1 MRTITLAAV
10 GAFLALTCI
19 VPRAALADDTLTVIG
34 GSNPT
39 AFYEVLD
46 HVAERAGFFKDQHL
60 TVNKQYA
67 GNPSTCV
74 QLVATGKG
82 DICSMAFEPVL
93 LGYERG
99 LRFQFFLSRDPQFQ
113 HVLAV
118 LDDSPIKTLADFKG
132 ADLGEISLGSAAEM
146 GANSTLAGAGLKKSD
161 YTFIPIGFGAQAI
174 AALTTKKVAGA
185 AFPYPELASYEV
197 VAHLKFRYFWNPIL
211 RDIGNVGYAATP
223 ATIQN
228 KSDDLRRFSRAIVQ
242 AAILTRV
249 NPNLAARYFLE
260 GAGIKVTD
268 EALQNEARL
277 LVLAQGQLAGADP
290 ANPKVGYIPPLGMEV
305 YTKFLAAN
313 GITSVVVPVSAV
325 VTNQF
330 VDYAN
335 DFDRKAFIAQAKAMR

>member
-1 MRTITLAAV
+1 MRFALLAAL
-10 GAFLALTCI
+10 FALLLWT
-19 VPRAALADDTLTVIG
+19 PRAARADDTLTVIG

-46 HVAERAGFFKDQHL
+46 HVAERAGFYKDQHL
-60 TVNKQYA
+60 IVNKQYA

-132 ADLGEISLGSAAEM
+132 AELGEISLGGAAEM

-174 AALTTKKVAGA
+174 AAITTKKVAAA

-223 ATIQN
+223 ATIQA
-228 KSDDLRRFSRAIVQ
+228 KGDQLRRFSRAIVQ

-260 GAGIKVTD
+260 GAGIRVTD
-268 EALQNEARL
+268 ESAAETKRACWCSPQANS
-277 LVLAQGQLAGADP
+277 P
-290 ANPKVGYIPPLGMEV
+290 ASIRTNPKIGYIPPLGMEV